1 MKGINS
7 MFFCENNKRRNCNN
21 YLFPPT
27 GGKKPRIVANK
38 IAKTDFLQ
46 ERHKTF
52 KNIFYKSYSILILI
66 FLNCNTYQVL
76 KQSDWT
82 MDLKTFSTKSGNYT
96 LKQFPVMSKKGA
108 VVLFDPIF
116 VKKENLYP
124 TSDLSFI
131 PSDKTYLSS
140 YALTEEVDF
149 PSSNRGTLIPYLNS
163 KGFTVYLISPD
174 TISSLSLKKSGTEVL
189 REILTEIEKEESEII
204 LGGLSLGGQAIA
216 HYLSSGN
223 KSSKIQKVFFLGTG
237 LDYQYTGSLV
247 SEMEKFSKKEEN
259 YICKISEKD
268 NFCNRYVTSLRIE
281 KSYPRRSLTYP
292 NVIPIL
298 EKDPQIFGG
307 FTNQNLDVLVIY
319 GKLDG
324 VSPEESVLAPYFKGW
339 GKNFSLS
346 YFEASTASNLGHDY
360 DHFDLFYHKNSEKEI
375 YSVLANWI
383 SKKKVQ

>member
-1 MKGINS
+1 
-7 MFFCENNKRRNCNN
+7 MFFGKNN
-21 YLFPPT
+21 
-27 GGKKPRIVANK
+27 
-38 IAKTDFLQ
+38 
-46 ERHKTF
+46 KTF
-52 KNIFYKSYSILILI
+52 KNDLYKLCFILILF
-66 FLNCNTYQVL
+66 FLNCSTYEVL

-96 LKQFPVMSKKGA
+96 LKQFSVKSKKGA

-124 TSDLSFI
+124 TSDLSFV

-140 YALTEEVDF
+140 YTLYEEVEF

-163 KGFTVYLISPD
+163 KGFTVYLISPE
-174 TISSLSLKKSGTEVL
+174 TISTLSLKNSGTEGL

-204 LGGLSLGGQAIA
+204 LGGVSLGGQAIA
-216 HYLSSGN
+216 HYLSSG
-223 KSSKIQKVFFLGTG
+223 KISSKIQKVFFLGTG
-237 LDYQYTGSLV
+237 LDYKYTGSLV

-268 NFCNRYVTSLRIE
+268 NFCNRYITSLRLE
-281 KSYPRRSLTYP
+281 KSYPRRALTYP
-292 NVIPIL
+292 NVVPIL
-298 EKDPQIFGG
+298 EKDPQIFGE
-307 FTNQNLDVLVIY
+307 FTNQNIDVLVVY

-324 VSPEESVLAPYFKGW
+324 ISPEESVLAPYFKGW

-375 YSVLANWI
+375 YSVIANWMN
-383 SKKKVQ
+383 KKNYR